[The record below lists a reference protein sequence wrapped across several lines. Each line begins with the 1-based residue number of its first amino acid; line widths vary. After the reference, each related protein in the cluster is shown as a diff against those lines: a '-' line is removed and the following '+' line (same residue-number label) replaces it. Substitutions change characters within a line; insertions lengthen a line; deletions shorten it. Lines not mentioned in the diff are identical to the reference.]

1 MRGIEKRFGTVVAN
15 RDVHLEISAGDILG
29 LLGEN
34 GAGKTTLMN
43 ILYGLYRQE
52 EGSVLINGEV
62 VDIRSPK
69 DSRRL
74 RIGMIHQH
82 FMLVD
87 QHTVLEN
94 IALGDETV
102 PFFFPRRAVRPRVE
116 ALAEDLGL
124 DVDLDKKIYEL
135 SAGEQQRVEII
146 KALYRNADLLIMD
159 EPTSVLTPQETEQLF
174 ATLRSMSENGHTV
187 ILISHKL
194 EEIMA
199 ICNRVIVLRKGEV
212 TGEANTADVQ
222 KTDLARMMIGRSISS
237 SYPKADL
244 EPGEPILRVSD
255 LHVLDDRGLPATR
268 GLSFE
273 VCENE
278 ILGIAGVSG
287 NGQREAVQAICGL
300 RSSESGSVTLHGEEI
315 SNEAVRT
322 ISDLG
327 LGHVPEDRMVHG
339 IVGNLFLFENAVL
352 KKHHQAPYSAHM
364 RMDYREVR
372 DHADA
377 LVSGYQVSAPSV
389 SVPAKNLSG
398 GNIQKLILG
407 REISSA
413 PSLLIASHP
422 TYGLD
427 VGAAEYVRLQL
438 IERRDSGGAVLL
450 VSEDLEELFAV
461 CDRIAVMFEGKVM
474 GVVDPSLATMEEVGL
489 LMAGVVNESER
500 AERSSVADAGIV
512 DEGEPSFV
520 AAADGNALPDD
531 SATIATSAEVA
542 E

>member
-1 MRGIEKRFGTVVAN
+1 MRGIHKRFGSVVAN
-15 RDVHLEISAGDILG
+15 DNVHLAVQSGDILG

-52 EGSVLINGEV
+52 EGSILINDEE
-62 VDIRSPK
+62 VDIRSPR

-116 ALAEDLGL
+116 TLAHQLGL
-124 DVDLDKKIYEL
+124 HVDLDKKIYEL

-174 ATLRSMSENGHTV
+174 ATLRTMSENGHTV

-194 EEIMA
+194 EEILA
-199 ICNRVIVLRKGEV
+199 ICNRVVVLRRGEV
-212 TGEANTADVQ
+212 TGEALTEDVQ
-222 KTDLARMMIGRSISS
+222 KADLARMMIGRTIST
-237 SYPKADL
+237 SYPKAELD
-244 EPGEPILRVSD
+244 PGEPILNVND
-255 LHVLDDRGLPATR
+255 LHVFDDRGLPAVR

-273 VCENE
+273 VRENE

-287 NGQREAVQAICGL
+287 NGQREAIQAICGL
-300 RSSESGSVTLHGEEI
+300 RTTESGSVQLHGEEI
-315 SNEAVRT
+315 ANDAVRS
-322 ISDLG
+322 ISDRG
-327 LGHVPEDRMVHG
+327 LGHVPEDRMIHG

-352 KKHHQAPYSAHM
+352 KKHHQAPYSARM

-372 DHADA
+372 QHAGA

-389 SVPAKNLSG
+389 SVPVKNLSG

-407 REISSA
+407 REISSS

-438 IERRDSGGAVLL
+438 IKRRDDGGGVLL

-461 CDRIAVMFEGKVM
+461 CDRIAVIFEGKVM
-474 GVVDPSLATMEEVGL
+474 GVVKPSDATMEEVGL
-489 LMAGVVNESER
+489 LMAGVVP
-500 AERSSVADAGIV
+500 
-512 DEGEPSFV
+512 EG
-520 AAADGNALPDD
+520 AA
-531 SATIATSAEVA
+531 
-542 E
+542 